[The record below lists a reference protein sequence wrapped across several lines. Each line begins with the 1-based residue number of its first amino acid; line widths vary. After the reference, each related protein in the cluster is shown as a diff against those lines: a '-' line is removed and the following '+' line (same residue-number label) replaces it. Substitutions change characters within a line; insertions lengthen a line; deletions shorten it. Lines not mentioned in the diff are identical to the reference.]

1 MLRNNIGDLKKVTF
15 RLIVVSHKYIK
26 GKHNILR
33 YSYIHIRYIY
43 ISISVHRNYNY
54 DVVLRFM
61 WCMKSY
67 EMIMRYITW
76 DNSSSISWYDIYH
89 VVVRLLCFWINKQTS
104 WRQQGKS
111 EGFESCDRP
120 SNLTQIGFK
129 SSINEPMWPW
139 NLMSDLENNEAPF
152 LHYIELCASF
162 KIHRWNQTEV
172 RVRKRTIRVKN
183 RDFFWPSW
191 PWNLMDDLDKQ

>member
-1 MLRNNIGDLKKVTF
+1 MLRNNIGDLKKATF

-43 ISISVHRNYNY
+43 ICISVHRNYDY

-76 DNSSSISWYDIYH
+76 DNSSSISWYHIYH
-89 VVVRLLCFWINKQTS
+89 VVVRLLYFWINKQTS

-139 NLMSDLENNEAPF
+139 NLMSDLEKQWGTF
-152 LHYIELCASF
+152 SILHQALCIIS
-162 KIHRWNQTEV
+162 NPS
-172 RVRKRTIRVKN
+172 VKSN
-183 RDFFWPSW
+183 WSYSPETHNSGKKSRFFCPSW